1 MNEPITGN
9 LSDTCVGHVAGK
21 ATFNME
27 IKGGSVHVLL
37 TGILFTGLRGL
48 SNLIDQM
55 FRKGLVPLLEHRL
68 ECIAGCQTRRVGI

>member
-1 MNEPITGN
+1 
-9 LSDTCVGHVAGK
+9 
-21 ATFNME
+21 ME